1 MEYAYIL
8 ISYIVIF
15 EYFIEILSHKN
26 FNYFLQFSIPYSYF
40 IIFLCIYI
48 FMFILC
54 FSLEPECLGVLLSQ
68 LVVTLSLLIDD
79 YPKII
84 TEALNYLI
92 IEHRYHL
99 IFCVLYLLDL

>member
-1 MEYAYIL
+1 MCGN
-8 ISYIVIF
+8 SV
-15 EYFIEILSHKN
+15 
-26 FNYFLQFSIPYSYF
+26 
-40 IIFLCIYI
+40 
-48 FMFILC
+48 FMFSVYF

-68 LVVTLSLLIDD
+68 LVVTLSSLIDD

-99 IFCVLYLLDL
+99 TVMYSTSYICSTCN

>member
-1 MEYAYIL
+1 MVV
-8 ISYIVIF
+8 SKNM
-15 EYFIEILSHKN
+15 EIL
-26 FNYFLQFSIPYSYF
+26 FLQKFCPTKIST
-40 IIFLCIYI
+40 IFYNLASLIATSLSFCVFMF

-68 LVVTLSLLIDD
+68 LVVTLSSLIDD

-99 IFCVLYLLDL
+99 IIYVLYLLDL